1 MKNSIFATI
10 LAVVTISIS
19 NPLFSQTF
27 RSLMYDPPGMDDGDY
42 EYVEIEWTPNTSLS
56 GIWIMYIDGD
66 AANAGTT
73 RVRRNLSTYSTG
85 ANGLLLVHNTN
96 NNAIVFTPAADPAT
110 NEVYPADFNWQNDSG
125 TFLLVSG
132 TPPTDGTDLD
142 TDDNGTLDV
151 GALSG
156 LTILAA
162 ISVFDNDAGDF
173 AYADEI
179 TGGTVLPDI
188 ASFKM
193 GGFFLAE
200 NEEFQAINV
209 TGTNPGPYS
218 IDQIWDATGAT
229 PAGATLP
236 TTLTPGSTKAPLP
249 IELVAFA
256 GRKVGSQVQLYWE
269 TATEKNNALMEIERS
284 ADGQVFSKIGE
295 KKPYGDGNSLALQR
309 YEFTDYQPLPGLN
322 YYRLRQLDLGGK
334 DTYHKTIAIL
344 FDEVKNEEGVR
355 VFPSPAA
362 ETLHFALAQ
371 ETTATG
377 TIRVLDMS
385 GRAMLQLPLPIG
397 IQQDQMDISS
407 LPQGQYIL
415 SIQAG
420 RTSYNIKFAKL

>member
-10 LAVVTISIS
+10 LALSTISIT

-27 RSLMYDPPGMDDGDY
+27 RSLVYNPPGGDGDY
-42 EYVEIEWTPNTSLS
+42 EYVEIKWTPSTSLS

-66 AANAGTT
+66 ATEAGTT
-73 RVRRNLSTYSTG
+73 RVRRDLSAYSTG
-85 ANGLLLVHNTN
+85 SNGLLLVHNTTN
-96 NNAIVFTPAADPAT
+96 NTIVFTPPADAET
-110 NEVYPADFNWQNDSG
+110 NEVYPANFNWQNGSG

-132 TPPTDGTDLD
+132 TPPANNTDLD
-142 TDDNGTLDV
+142 SDNDGTLNI

-162 ISVFDNDAGDF
+162 ISVFDNDAGTDF

-188 ASFKM
+188 GGAEM
-193 GGFFLAE
+193 DGFFLAE
-200 NEEFQAINV
+200 NGEFQAINV
-209 TGTNPGPYS
+209 TGTSPGPYS
-218 IDQIWDATGAT
+218 VNQIWDATGMT

-236 TTLTPGSTKAPLP
+236 TTLTPGGTKAPLP

-269 TATEKNNALMEIERS
+269 TATEKNNLLMEIERS
-284 ADGQVFSKIGE
+284 ANGQQFVKIGE
-295 KKPYGDGNSLALQR
+295 KKPYGDGNSLSLQR

-344 FDEVKNEEGVR
+344 FDEVKNEEGIR

-362 ETLHFALAQ
+362 ETLYFALAQ

-385 GRAMLQLPLPIG
+385 GRAMLQLPLALG
-397 IQQDQMDISS
+397 TQQDNVEVSS

-415 SIQAG
+415 SVQAG
-420 RTSYNIKFAKL
+420 RTSYNIKFVKL